1 MEAVRSPDPTLD
13 ETARVAGLSLEE
25 LESEQSIVYLLD
37 SDLRIVYCNPAW
49 DQFAAENHGDA
60 LEWKKPRGTPLLE
73 AIADPLRPFYAEGF
87 RRVAETGEVWEHDFE
102 CSSSELYR
110 RYHMQVKPL
119 EATGGFLIINS
130 LLVETPHGADR
141 QAMPE
146 VDTLYRGREDI
157 VTMCCHCRR
166 TQRSDGSQTWDWVP
180 RYLEAPPQR
189 VSHGLC
195 ASCSAYFYP

>member
-1 MEAVRSPDPTLD
+1 MPHPDPTL
-13 ETARVAGLSLEE
+13 EAHARVAGLSIEE

-37 SDLRIVYCNPAW
+37 SDLRLVYCNPAW
-49 DQFAAENHGDA
+49 DQFAIRNQGDG
-60 LEWKKPRGTPLLE
+60 LEWNGPRGTPILE
-73 AIADPLRPFYAEGF
+73 AIADPIRPFYEEGF

-119 EATGGFLIINS
+119 EATGGFIIINS
-130 LLVETPHGADR
+130 LLVETPHEADR
-141 QAMPE
+141 LAMPE
-146 VDTLYRGREDI
+146 VTTLYLGQGDI

-180 RYLEAPPQR
+180 RYLEAPPGR

-195 ASCSAYFYP
+195 ASCAAYFYP